1 MIYESKEKQVVG
13 LLINLLEWAIV
24 SMVLSSLIILGDF
37 NVPSSWVYLSSVVV
51 SFLILYVFYWERGTY
66 YFVSF
71 VAGGVP
77 GRVFLKFDERVSL
90 DVIENTISGLY
101 SGERVLVTGYKTV
114 SRYEYELN
122 IKS

>member
-1 MIYESKEKQVVG
+1 MKAKKKQVVG

-77 GRVFLKFDERVSL
+77 GRVFLKFNERVSL

>member
-1 MIYESKEKQVVG
+1 MKVKKKQVVG

-24 SMVLSSLIILGDF
+24 SMVLSSLIILGGFD
-37 NVPSSWVYLSSVVV
+37 VPSSWVYLSSVVV

-101 SGERVLVTGYKTV
+101 SCERVLVTGYKTV

>member
-1 MIYESKEKQVVG
+1 MKAKKKQVVG

-37 NVPSSWVYLSSVVV
+37 DVPSSWVYLSSVVV

-101 SGERVLVTGYKTV
+101 AGERVLVTGYKTV

>member
-1 MIYESKEKQVVG
+1 MKAKKKQVVG

-101 SGERVLVTGYKTV
+101 SGKRVLVTGYKTV

>member
-1 MIYESKEKQVVG
+1 MKAKKKQVVG

-24 SMVLSSLIILGDF
+24 SIVLSSLIILGDF

-71 VAGGVP
+71 VVGGVP

>member
-1 MIYESKEKQVVG
+1 MKAKKKQVVG

-51 SFLILYVFYWERGTY
+51 SFLILYVLYWERGTY

>member
-1 MIYESKEKQVVG
+1 MKAKKKQVVG

-37 NVPSSWVYLSSVVV
+37 DVPSSWVYLSSVVV
-51 SFLILYVFYWERGTY
+51 LFLILYVFYWERGTY

>member
-1 MIYESKEKQVVG
+1 MKAKKKQVVG
-13 LLINLLEWAIV
+13 LLINMLEWAIV

-37 NVPSSWVYLSSVVV
+37 DVPSSWVYLSSVVV

>member
-1 MIYESKEKQVVG
+1 MKAKKKHVLG
-13 LLINLLEWAIV
+13 LLIKLCELVIV
-24 SMVLSSLIILGDF
+24 TIVLSSLIILGGFDI
-37 NVPSSWVYLSSVVV
+37 PSDWVYLAFAAV
-51 SFLILYVFYWERGTY
+51 SFLILYMFYWERGTY

-90 DVIENTISGLY
+90 EVIENTISGLY

>member
-1 MIYESKEKQVVG
+1 MKAKKKQVVG

-77 GRVFLKFDERVSL
+77 GGVFLKFDERVSL

>member
-1 MIYESKEKQVVG
+1 MKAKKKQVVG

-37 NVPSSWVYLSSVVV
+37 DIPSDWVYLASAAV

>member
-1 MIYESKEKQVVG
+1 MKAKKKHVLG
-13 LLINLLEWAIV
+13 LLIKLCELVMLTIL
-24 SMVLSSLIILGDF
+24 LSSLIILGDF
-37 NVPSSWVYLSSVVV
+37 DIPSDWVYLASAAV
-51 SFLILYVFYWERGTY
+51 SFLILYVFYWKRGTY

>member
-1 MIYESKEKQVVG
+1 MKAKKKQVVV
-13 LLINLLEWAIV
+13 LLIKMCELV
-24 SMVLSSLIILGDF
+24 MVTVVLSSLIILGGFDI
-37 NVPSSWVYLSSVVV
+37 PSDWIYLPTAVV

>member
-1 MIYESKEKQVVG
+1 MKAKKKQVVG

-24 SMVLSSLIILGDF
+24 SIVLSSLIILGDF

-101 SGERVLVTGYKTV
+101 AGERVLVTGYKTV

>member
-1 MIYESKEKQVVG
+1 MKAKKKQVVG
-13 LLINLLEWAIV
+13 LIINLLEWAIV

>member
-1 MIYESKEKQVVG
+1 MKAKKKQVVG
-13 LLINLLEWAIV
+13 LLINILEWAIV
-24 SMVLSSLIILGDF
+24 SMVLSSLIILGAFDI
-37 NVPSSWVYLSSVVV
+37 PSDWVYLASSVV
-51 SFLILYVFYWERGTY
+51 SFLILYVFYLNRGTY

>member
-1 MIYESKEKQVVG
+1 MKAKKKQVVG

-122 IKS
+122 INS

>member
-1 MIYESKEKQVVG
+1 MKAKKKQVVG

-51 SFLILYVFYWERGTY
+51 SFIILYVFYWERGTY

>member
-1 MIYESKEKQVVG
+1 MKAKKKQVVG

-90 DVIENTISGLY
+90 DVIENTISGLN

>member
-1 MIYESKEKQVVG
+1 MKAKKKQVVG

-51 SFLILYVFYWERGTY
+51 SFLILYMFYWERGTY

-101 SGERVLVTGYKTV
+101 FGERVLVTGYKTV

>member
-1 MIYESKEKQVVG
+1 MKAKKKHVLG
-13 LLINLLEWAIV
+13 LLIKLCELVMLTIL
-24 SMVLSSLIILGDF
+24 LSSLIILGGFDI
-37 NVPSSWVYLSSVVV
+37 PSDWVYLASAVV
-51 SFLILYVFYWERGTY
+51 SFLILYVFYWKSGTY

>member
-1 MIYESKEKQVVG
+1 MKAKKKHVLG
-13 LLINLLEWAIV
+13 LLIKLCELVIV
-24 SMVLSSLIILGDF
+24 TIVLSSLIIMGGFDI
-37 NVPSSWVYLSSVVV
+37 PSDWVYLPSTAV

>member
-1 MIYESKEKQVVG
+1 MKAKKKQVVG

-77 GRVFLKFDERVSL
+77 GRVFLKFDELVSL

>member
-1 MIYESKEKQVVG
+1 MKAKKKQVVG

-71 VAGGVP
+71 VADGVP
-77 GRVFLKFDERVSL
+77 GRVFMKFDERVSL
-90 DVIENTISGLY
+90 EVIEDTISELY
-101 SGERVLVTGYKTV
+101 SGKHVLVTNYKTI
-114 SRYEYELN
+114 SREEYLLN
-122 IKS
+122 VKS

>member
-1 MIYESKEKQVVG
+1 MKAKKKQVVG

-37 NVPSSWVYLSSVVV
+37 DVPSSWVYLSSVIV
-51 SFLILYVFYWERGTY
+51 SFLILYVFYWERGIY

>member
-1 MIYESKEKQVVG
+1 MKAKKKQVVG

-51 SFLILYVFYWERGTY
+51 SFLIRYVFYWERGTY

>member
-1 MIYESKEKQVVG
+1 MKAKKKHVLG
-13 LLINLLEWAIV
+13 LLIKLFELVLVTI
-24 SMVLSSLIILGDF
+24 VLSSLIILGDF

>member
-1 MIYESKEKQVVG
+1 MKAKKKQVVG

-37 NVPSSWVYLSSVVV
+37 DVPSSWVYLSSVVV

-90 DVIENTISGLY
+90 DVIENTISVLY
-101 SGERVLVTGYKTV
+101 AGERVLVTGYKTV

>member
-1 MIYESKEKQVVG
+1 MKAKKKHVVD
-13 LLINLLEWAIV
+13 LLIKLCELVMV
-24 SMVLSSLIILGDF
+24 SIVLSSLVILGGFDI
-37 NVPSSWVYLSSVVV
+37 PSEWVYIPSAVV
-51 SFLILYVFYWERGTY
+51 SFLILYVFYWERGIY

-71 VAGGVP
+71 VVGGVP

-90 DVIENTISGLY
+90 EVIENTISGLY
-101 SGERVLVTGYKTV
+101 SGERVLVIGYKTV

>member
-1 MIYESKEKQVVG
+1 MKAKKKHVLG
-13 LLINLLEWAIV
+13 LLIKLCELVIV
-24 SMVLSSLIILGDF
+24 TIVLSSLIILGGFDIL
-37 NVPSSWVYLSSVVV
+37 SDWVYLPSAVV

>member
-1 MIYESKEKQVVG
+1 MKAKKKHVLG
-13 LLINLLEWAIV
+13 LLIKLCELVIV
-24 SMVLSSLIILGDF
+24 TIVLSSLIIMGGFDI
-37 NVPSSWVYLSSVVV
+37 PSDWVYLASAVV
-51 SFLILYVFYWERGTY
+51 SFLILYVFYWDRGTY

-101 SGERVLVTGYKTV
+101 AGERVLVTGYKTV

>member
-1 MIYESKEKQVVG
+1 MKAKKKQVVG

-24 SMVLSSLIILGDF
+24 SMVLSSLIISGDF
-37 NVPSSWVYLSSVVV
+37 INVPSSWVYLSSVVV
-51 SFLILYVFYWERGTY
+51 SFLILYVFYRERGTY

>member
-1 MIYESKEKQVVG
+1 MKAKKKQVVG

-24 SMVLSSLIILGDF
+24 SIVLSSLIILGDF

-101 SGERVLVTGYKTV
+101 SCERVLVTGYKTV

>member
-1 MIYESKEKQVVG
+1 MKAKKKQVVG

-24 SMVLSSLIILGDF
+24 SMLLSSLIILGDF
-37 NVPSSWVYLSSVVV
+37 DVPSSWVYLSSVVV
-51 SFLILYVFYWERGTY
+51 SFLILYMFYWERGTY

>member
-1 MIYESKEKQVVG
+1 MKAKKKQVVG
-13 LLINLLEWAIV
+13 LLIKMCELV
-24 SMVLSSLIILGDF
+24 MVTVVLSSLIILGGFDI
-37 NVPSSWVYLSSVVV
+37 PSDWIYLPTAVV

-90 DVIENTISGLY
+90 DVIENTISGLN
-101 SGERVLVTGYKTV
+101 SGERVLVIGYKTV

>member
-1 MIYESKEKQVVG
+1 MKAKKKQVVG

-37 NVPSSWVYLSSVVV
+37 NVPSSWVYLASAAV

>member
-1 MIYESKEKQVVG
+1 MKAKKKQVVG

-51 SFLILYVFYWERGTY
+51 SFLILYVFYLERGTY